1 MEERNQHINTGDYM
15 VGLDIGTT
23 KISVMIGRKNQYGK
37 LEILGTG
44 RAVSNGVARGIVANI
59 DKTVD
64 SIKEAIT
71 EAKKKSGIEIDEV
84 FVGIAGQHIKSLQH
98 RGELVRD
105 NIEIEIEKADIDK
118 LKSNMFKLITIPGEE
133 VIHVIPQE
141 YTVDGEDGIQDPKG
155 MAGVKLEANFHVIT
169 AQVGAVRNII
179 RCVEKAGLTPKELVL
194 EPFASAVA
202 TLDEDELREGVA
214 LVDIGG
220 RTTDVAIFLDN
231 IIRHTAVIPFGGN
244 VITKD
249 IKTGLSILEKQAEL
263 LKIKFGSAMYTEDQE
278 NVMVSI
284 PGLRGREPKEIAV
297 KNLSEIIGAQP
308 IKGRHINMESLYEYG
323 SRRGFWR
330 IHKLFQEKK
339 IPITIFGVG
348 MALEKNPDICNA
360 IKDAGYEV
368 ASHGWRWIDYQNIKK
383 SEEKKHMK
391 LAIQTHKRIFG
402 DRPSGWYTGRCSPN
416 TRDLVMEDGGFLYD
430 SDSYSDDLP
439 YWETRGKK
447 KQLIIPY
454 TLDNNDMRFATN
466 QGFNTGDHFFT
477 YLKDSFDALYEE
489 GKTNPKMMS
498 VGLHCR
504 IVGKP
509 GRIQAL
515 KKFLNYIKK
524 HKNVWV
530 CKRVDIAKHWIKNY
544 SK

>member
-1 MEERNQHINTGDYM
+1 MPKKNIRD
-15 VGLDIGTT
+15 
-23 KISVMIGRKNQYGK
+23 MIGYSSKDLKVKWPNNARLAVQIVLNYEEGAENCVLNGDKNS
-37 LEILGTG
+37 EI
-44 RAVSNGVARGIVANI
+44 
-59 DKTVD
+59 
-64 SIKEAIT
+64 
-71 EAKKKSGIEIDEV
+71 
-84 FVGIAGQHIKSLQH
+84 F
-98 RGELVRD
+98 
-105 NIEIEIEKADIDK
+105 
-118 LKSNMFKLITIPGEE
+118 
-133 VIHVIPQE
+133 
-141 YTVDGEDGIQDPKG
+141 
-155 MAGVKLEANFHVIT
+155 
-169 AQVGAVRNII
+169 
-179 RCVEKAGLTPKELVL
+179 
-194 EPFASAVA
+194 
-202 TLDEDELREGVA
+202 
-214 LVDIGG
+214 
-220 RTTDVAIFLDN
+220 
-231 IIRHTAVIPFGGN
+231 
-244 VITKD
+244 
-249 IKTGLSILEKQAEL
+249 
-263 LKIKFGSAMYTEDQE
+263 
-278 NVMVSI
+278 
-284 PGLRGREPKEIAV
+284 
-297 KNLSEIIGAQP
+297 LSEIIGAQP

-323 SRRGFWR
+323 SRAGFWR
-330 IHKLFQEKK
+330 LHKLFQEKK

-348 MALEKNPDICNA
+348 MALEKNPEICKA
-360 IKDAGYEV
+360 IKKAGYEV

-383 SEEKKHMK
+383 SEEKKHMQ
-391 LAIQTHKRIFG
+391 LAIKAHTKIFG
-402 DRPSGWYTGRCSPN
+402 KRPNGWYTGRCSPN
-416 TRDLVMEDGGFLYD
+416 TRDLVIEDGGFLYD